1 MNLAKGA
8 IAGLIAAIIG
18 ALAWA
23 AIVYA
28 ARIEIG
34 YLAWGI
40 GGLVGFA
47 VAWATRGGG
56 AAAAVL
62 AVLLTVASIAGGKYL
77 AAQWMVNKD
86 IDEMIQD
93 RPAEWSEE
101 YTISF
106 MADEVLEARAL
117 AGQPAVGE
125 DFSGEAQADYPAD
138 VWAEAKKRWDSMDQA
153 GRDGYAKA
161 KRDGFDRNLADLRRE
176 ATMAAFTGN
185 LGVIDIVF
193 FVLGVITA
201 WQIAFRDM
209 VSGGGTTEG
218 T

>member
-8 IAGLIAAIIG
+8 TAGLIAAILG

-28 ARIEIG
+28 ARLEIG

-47 VAWATRGGG
+47 VAWGTRGGG

-62 AVLLTVASIAGGKYL
+62 AVLLTVVSIAGGKYL
-77 AAQWMVNKD
+77 AAQWIVNKD
-86 IDEMIQD
+86 IDQLIQD
-93 RPAEWSEE
+93 QPTEWSEE

-117 AGQPAVGE
+117 AGQPAVGD
-125 DFSGEAQADYPAD
+125 DFSGEAESDYPAD
-138 VWAEAKKRWDSMDQA
+138 VWAEARKRWDAMDQA
-153 GRDGYAKA
+153 GRDGYAQGR
-161 KRDGFDRNLADLRRE
+161 RDEFDSNLSEIRRE
-176 ATMAAFTGN
+176 AAMAAFTAD

-193 FVLGVITA
+193 FVLGVATA
-201 WQIAFRDM
+201 WQIAFRD
-209 VSGGGTTEG
+209 VVGGGGSAEG